1 MKKLLWLIS
10 LCILFIPLKIILA
23 AEVRNITFP
32 VQGIFNY
39 SDSYGDP
46 RSGGRVHE
54 GIDIMT
60 AKMTPLLAAVDGIIS
75 YAPSEEPSW
84 GYVIYLRDSDGYSY
98 NYLHINND
106 TPGTDDGLGGV
117 INAYAPG
124 ISRGVSVKAGQVIAY
139 AGDSGNAED
148 VGSHLHFE
156 IRLPNDDPINPYA
169 SLQASFISGTFNPQ
183 SARDSVATIN
193 IDKQLATSTEAKC
206 VSNSLIKGKTAAV
219 YYCGADGKRYVFPN
233 LNTYSSWYS
242 DFKNVIQI
250 SDEELAAIQLGGNV
264 TYRPGV
270 RLIKITTDP
279 RVYAV
284 DQGGALRYVTTP
296 TVAESMYGVNWN
308 KSVDDLSDAF
318 FVNYKLGE
326 SIVAPLAKN

>member
-1 MKKLLWLIS
+1 MKKLLYLFS
-10 LCILFIPLKIILA
+10 LCIFLVPLKVSLA

-32 VQGIFNY
+32 VQGTYSY

-60 AKMTPLLAAVDGIIS
+60 SKMTPLLAAVDGMIT
-75 YAPSEEPSW
+75 YAPTEQPSW
-84 GYVIYLRDSDGYSY
+84 GYAIYLRDSDGYSY

-106 TPGTDDGLGGV
+106 TPGTDDGLGGA

-124 ISRGVSVKAGQVIAY
+124 ISRGVNVTAGQAIAY

-156 IRLPNDDPINPYA
+156 IALPNGDSINPYP
-169 SLQASFISGTFNPQ
+169 SLKASFISGTYSPQ
-183 SARDSVATIN
+183 LARDGDLTIN
-193 IDKQLATSTEAKC
+193 SDKQLATSTEANC

-233 LNTYSSWYS
+233 LNTYSSWYP
-242 DFKNVIQI
+242 DFKNVTQI
-250 SDEELAAIQLGGNV
+250 TDEALAAVPLGGNI

-270 RLIKITTDP
+270 RLIKIQTDP

-284 DQGGALRYVTTP
+284 DRGGVLRYVTNP
-296 TVAESMYGVNWN
+296 TIAESMYGVNWN

-318 FVNYKLGE
+318 FVNYTLGA
-326 SIVAPLAKN
+326 SITAPLAK